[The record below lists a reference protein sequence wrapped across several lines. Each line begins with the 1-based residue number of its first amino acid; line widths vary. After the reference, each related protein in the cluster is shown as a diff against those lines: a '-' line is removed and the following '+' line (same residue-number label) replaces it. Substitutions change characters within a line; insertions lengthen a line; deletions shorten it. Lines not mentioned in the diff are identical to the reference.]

1 MCRGIEGYDRIRTV
15 YTIHNIEYQ
24 GQFEH
29 DILGD
34 VFALGDEYHELLDY
48 HGKLN
53 LMKAGVC
60 CADRVTTVS
69 PRYAEEIRT
78 PEFGRG
84 LEYILNENPGKLCG
98 ILNGIDYD
106 YYNPET
112 DPALPVNYSWKKIDG
127 KYKNKSALQK
137 ELGLPVREV
146 PLLAI
151 ISRLASHKG
160 LDLVCEIA
168 CRLVSENDLQLV
180 VLGRGEAR
188 FEEFFTS
195 LEQRHFAKV
204 KTIIDYNR
212 ELSRQITPP
221 PTYFSCPQKR
231 ALRTVTMIASR
242 YGAIPVV
249 RETGGLAESIKGFR
263 EVDWRA
269 AGNGFTFAEYS
280 RAGCSRHHGG
290 AVALAGRKKACL
302 YQENYAG

>member
-1 MCRGIEGYDRIRTV
+1 MSCS
-15 YTIHNIEYQ
+15 
-24 GQFEH
+24 
-29 DILGD
+29 
-34 VFALGDEYHELLDY
+34 DY

-180 VLGRGEAR
+180 VLGRAR
-188 FEEFFTS
+188 RALRSFS
-195 LEQRHFAKV
+195 QALSSAILLRQ
-204 KTIIDYNR
+204 TIIDYNR
-212 ELSRQITPP
+212 GSPNLRRRHI
-221 PTYFSCPQKR
+221 SCPQKR
-231 ALRTVTMIASR
+231 ALRTVPDDSLAPR
-242 YGAIPVV
+242 CD
-249 RETGGLAESIKGFR
+249 TGRARDRGLAESIKGFGR
-263 EVDWRA
+263 LTASCRA
-269 AGNGFTFAEYS
+269 TDFL
-280 RAGCSRHHGG
+280 C
-290 AVALAGRKKACL
+290 
-302 YQENYAG
+302 

>member
-1 MCRGIEGYDRIRTV
+1 M
-15 YTIHNIEYQ
+15 
-24 GQFEH
+24 
-29 DILGD
+29 
-34 VFALGDEYHELLDY
+34 
-48 HGKLN
+48 
-53 LMKAGVC
+53 
-60 CADRVTTVS
+60 
-69 PRYAEEIRT
+69 
-78 PEFGRG
+78 
-84 LEYILNENPGKLCG
+84 
-98 ILNGIDYD
+98 
-106 YYNPET
+106 
-112 DPALPVNYSWKKIDG
+112 
-127 KYKNKSALQK
+127 
-137 ELGLPVREV
+137 REV

-212 ELSRQITPP
+212 ELSRQIYAAADIFLMPSKSEP
-221 PTYFSCPQKR
+221 CGLSQ
-231 ALRTVTMIASR
+231 MIASR

-263 EVDWRA
+263 EVDGELQ
-269 AGNGFTFAEYS
+269 GNGFTFAEYS
-280 RAGCSRHHGG
+280 PGG
-290 AVALAGRKKACL
+290 LLESSWRRCRSGGQKKACL